1 MTKARDLFTVEVRQL
16 SAGSY
21 VIALAGELDLAGV
34 PDLTDALARLPPD
47 ADRTF
52 VDLSQ
57 LSFIDSSGL
66 RLLIEAAKSA
76 QERGATM
83 ILVGPTPTVQRVF
96 QIVGVADL
104 VPVEATLE
112 AAIEKLALD
121 EV

>member
-21 VIALAGELDLAGV
+21 VIALAGELDLSGT
-34 PDLTDALARLPPD
+34 PDLTEALASLPPD
-47 ADRTF
+47 AEQTF
-52 VDLSQ
+52 VDLST

-76 QERGATM
+76 QERGAAMT
-83 ILVGPTPTVQRVF
+83 LVGPTPTVQRVF

-104 VPVEATLE
+104 VPVEASLE
-112 AAIEKLALD
+112 AAIDKLALG
-121 EV
+121 ES